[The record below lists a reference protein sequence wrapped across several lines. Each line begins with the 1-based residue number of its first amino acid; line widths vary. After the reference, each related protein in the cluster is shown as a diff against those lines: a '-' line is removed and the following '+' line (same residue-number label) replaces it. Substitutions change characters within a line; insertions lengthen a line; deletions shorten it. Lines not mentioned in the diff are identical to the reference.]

1 MKRCDN
7 NDYFTISG
15 TIDGSGEI
23 GLPVLQDA
31 ERTGSF
37 AVSLSVKMQVSGCRI
52 YLCGEPVE
60 TGIFFTV
67 KHTADTLYRV
77 VEHKVMQFE
86 TAVSQLVKQIY
97 SVVERTV
104 KTFRRVRSVFRMYE
118 PVLLSRAGGLR
129 L

>member
-60 TGIFFTV
+60 TGILFTV